1 MRKFLKNI
9 ASLILV
15 SIMAFFTLTS
25 CGTKLANIFE
35 METFNYSYEKLS
47 DGLLRIDYVNRTK
60 NYDEVEGLSYRDEVY
75 KTLSAEEQERVLR
88 EMNDIEFK
96 ETFSTNFKEVK
107 GEALVFC
114 YTEYKLYISPGA
126 IEKNF
131 EEGYTNENGEIL
143 VYSIKRNENFVNLME
158 SVKDK

>member
-1 MRKFLKNI
+1 MRKILKNI

-25 CGTKLANIFE
+25 CGTKLAELFK

-47 DGLLRIDYVNRTK
+47 DGLLRIEYVNVTK
-60 NYDEVEGLSYRDEVY
+60 WYEEDGPKYEHKVY